1 MTSQASTSLISIR
14 FAVGDVSFK
23 TLVSGNVEV
32 GAIGAFSKLCAV
44 IARVERINAETFAT
58 D

>member
-1 MTSQASTSLISIR
+1 MTSQASASLISIR

-23 TLVSGNVEV
+23 PLVSGNIEV
-32 GAIGAFSKLCAV
+32 GAIGASSELCAV
-44 IARVERINAETFAT
+44 IARVERINALTFAT